1 MSLVYENSLGATMD
15 AVNDALFHK
24 RTIKQADAVEAARWI
39 ASRQG
44 LPGSYRGM
52 FAPTDSDF
60 EKGVRVYTGER
71 TRSGA
76 STSHIL
82 SEEACRTL
90 CLLKPR
96 DVSARTALKRA
107 QAVVASFMDGT
118 GTYCCGIC
126 STSLWRHLSAGGYEG
141 AECLLESGLR
151 ALKSHRDGEGWR
163 PYPFWYT
170 VLTLLEID
178 TDQAREELRYAE
190 AFIRRYERN
199 ARPRDYYA
207 ERRVEVARRV
217 IARL

>member
-1 MSLVYENSLGATMD
+1 MSLVHEDSLGATLD

-24 RTIKQADAVEAARWI
+24 RTIKQADALEAARWI

-52 FAPTDSDF
+52 FAPTESDY
-60 EKGVRVYTGER
+60 EKGIRVFTGER

-90 CLLKPR
+90 CLLKPKN
-96 DVSARTALKRA
+96 VSARTALKRA
-107 QAVVASFMDGT
+107 QTVVASFMDGT

-141 AECLLESGLR
+141 AEDLLESGLR

-170 VLTLLEID
+170 VLTLLDID

-199 ARPRDYYA
+199 ARPRDHYA
-207 ERRVEVARRV
+207 ERRVEVARRA